1 MIIKQKNGWR
11 LFFKHVQAPY
21 KIQNDEAF
29 VQNGRSSRNTNV
41 YKCNNVI
48 QQINLFKHTFKD

>member
-1 MIIKQKNGWR
+1 MVGVC
-11 LFFKHVQAPY
+11 FFKHVQAPY
-21 KIQNDEAF
+21 KIQNDEAS